1 MRMSQDTSPLNGND
15 TWNADAST
23 NSPALD
29 GSTGTS
35 VSTTS
40 VQDRLHLASTLQEGQ
55 ERIDATNVSVLE
67 KCRLGLSALLEIV
80 FPERCPV
87 CQKTLDG
94 IDRFGLCTFCT
105 SKIVYNGPC
114 CARCSAPIPESAG
127 QMEDCTH
134 CRDES
139 WAFRRAMSLG
149 VYDGALR
156 DSVIL
161 MKRPYFDSLSLQMG
175 LQLAEKLLTNHVE
188 DWDWIVP
195 TPQHWWRRISKR
207 TNSSELLAES
217 IGKRLG
223 IRVQRHCLRRTRIR
237 KKQGL
242 LGLTQR
248 RQNVRGIFR
257 ISPWIRPKNKR
268 ILLVDDILTS
278 GATASEMAKALLQ
291 AGATSVDVAV
301 VARALK

>member
-1 MRMSQDTSPLNGND
+1 MSQDTSPLNGKN
-15 TWNADAST
+15 TWNADASID
-23 NSPALD
+23 SPASEV
-29 GSTGTS
+29 STETP

-40 VQDRLHLASTLQEGQ
+40 VKDRLHLASTLQEGQ
-55 ERIDATNVSVLE
+55 ERIDDTNVSVLE
-67 KCRLGLSALLEIV
+67 KCRLGLNALLEIV

-94 IDRFGLCTFCT
+94 EERFGLCGTCT
-105 SKIVYNGPC
+105 TKIVYEGPC

-127 QMEDCTH
+127 RADDCTH

-139 WAFRRAMSLG
+139 WAFQRAISLG
-149 VYDGALR
+149 VYEGALR
-156 DSVIL
+156 DCVIL

-175 LQLAEKLLTNHVE
+175 LQLAEKLVAMNRE
-188 DWDWIVP
+188 GWDWIVP

-217 IGKRLG
+217 IGQRLG
-223 IRVQRHCLRRTRIR
+223 IHVQRHCLRRTRIR

-248 RQNVRGIFR
+248 RQNVRGIFK
-257 ISPWIRPKNKR
+257 ISPWVRPKNKR
-268 ILLVDDILTS
+268 VLLIDDILTS